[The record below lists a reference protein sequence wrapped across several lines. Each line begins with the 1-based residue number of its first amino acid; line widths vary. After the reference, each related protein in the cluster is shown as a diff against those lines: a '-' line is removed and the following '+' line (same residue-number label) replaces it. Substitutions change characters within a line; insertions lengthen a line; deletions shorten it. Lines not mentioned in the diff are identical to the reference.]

1 MATEPAIP
9 FQRRLEA
16 LIRTSPLAVIEWDSQ
31 HRITNWAGAAQQMFG
46 WQSSEVLGKRA
57 DEWRFVYEDDGD
69 AVGQAMTTMQGG
81 QACVN
86 RNRNYRKDGAV
97 IHCEWY
103 NSVLADPSGAF
114 QSGLSLVLDV
124 TERKNMEAELRDR
137 EEFSHLLLDASAAF
151 IVALG
156 PQGQVLT
163 MNRALLDRLEYTM
176 PEVVGKDYLTTFAP
190 EEDRTRAGKVL
201 QQIID
206 SGQSRT
212 DVNWIVSKSGKR
224 FLVEWHGRPAAGA
237 DDRTDLVVGV
247 GIDITE
253 RTRIEQALRA
263 SEERYRQI
271 VDHAPVGIFR
281 STVEGR
287 FLTINAKGTELF
299 GFASSEEMTASITDI
314 ASAIFARPEQRRT
327 IIDRAIAA
335 RDVVSAEVE
344 YRRTDGTTFLANLYM
359 RAVRD
364 ESDRILCVEGFVE
377 DITERRLA
385 EAALRRSHEELEQRV
400 AQRTAELSAANERLQ
415 ELDRLKSQFLASM
428 SHELRTPMNSI
439 IGFTSLLRQGIT
451 GPVNAEQRHQ
461 LEIVQSSARHL
472 LTLIND
478 LLDVSRI
485 ESGRADIERAP
496 FHFEEVLQEAV
507 HIIQPLADRKGLSIT
522 VDAEPGS
529 IPMIGDRKRNFQ
541 ILLNLVN
548 NAVKFTDK
556 GSVTITP
563 RIVDHSLSVSV
574 RDTGIGIKAEH
585 LGMLF
590 EAFRQ
595 VDGSAKKVY
604 EGTGLGLYLCR
615 KLLGLMGGT
624 IQAQS
629 SYGEGSTFSYSL
641 PLELPAEL
649 VEREGLL

>member
-16 LIRTSPLAVIEWDSQ
+16 LIQTSPLAVIEWDSQ
-31 HRITNWAGAAQQMFG
+31 HRITNWAGTAQEMFG
-46 WQSSEVLGKRA
+46 WPASEVLGKRA
-57 DEWRFVYEDDGD
+57 DEWRFVPEDDWG
-69 AVGQAMTTMQGG
+69 AVRHAETTMKSG

-103 NSVLADPSGAF
+103 NSVLTDPSGAF

-124 TERKNMEAELRDR
+124 TERKKMEAEVRQR
-137 EEFSHLLLDASAAF
+137 EEFAHLLLDTSPAF
-151 IVALG
+151 IVAVG
-156 PQGQVLT
+156 HKGQVLT
-163 MNRALLDRLEYTM
+163 MNRALLDRLEYTLA
-176 PEVVGKDYLTTFAP
+176 EAAGKDYLTTFVA
-190 EEDRTRAGKVL
+190 EEDRAGLAEVF
-201 QQIID
+201 QQIVY
-206 SGQSRT
+206 SRQHRT
-212 DVNWIVSKSGKR
+212 AINWIVSKSGRR
-224 FLVEWHGRPAAGA
+224 FLVEWHGGPAIGAG
-237 DDRTDLVVGV
+237 DKIELFIGV

-253 RTRIEQALRA
+253 RTRIEEALRA
-263 SEERYRQI
+263 SEERYRKI
-271 VDHAPVGIFR
+271 VDHAPIGIFR

-287 FLTINAKGTELF
+287 FLTMNAKGAAMF
-299 GFASSEEMTASITDI
+299 GFASPEEMTSSITDI
-314 ASAIFARPEQRRT
+314 SNTIFARPEQRRA
-327 IIDRAIAA
+327 IVERAIAA
-335 RDVVSAEVE
+335 EDFVSAEVE
-344 YRRTDGTTFLANLYM
+344 YRRADGATFLANLYM

-364 ESDRILCVEGFVE
+364 ESDRLSCVEGFVE
-377 DITERRLA
+377 DVTNRHLA
-385 EAALRRSHEELEQRV
+385 EEALRRSHEELEQRV
-400 AQRTAELSAANERLQ
+400 SQRTAELSAANERLQ

-439 IGFTSLLRQGIT
+439 IGFTSLLRQGLT
-451 GPVNAEQRHQ
+451 GPVNDEQKHQ

-485 ESGRADIERAP
+485 ESGRADIERTP
-496 FHFEEVLQEAV
+496 FRFEEVLQEAV
-507 HIIQPLADRKGLSIT
+507 HTIQPLADRKNLT
-522 VDAEPGS
+522 VAIDQEPAH
-529 IPMIGDRKRNFQ
+529 IPMVGDRKRNFQ

-548 NAVKFTDK
+548 NAVKFTEK
-556 GSVTITP
+556 GSVTI
-563 RIVDHSLSVSV
+563 RARVAGHDLSVSV

-615 KLLGLMGGT
+615 KLLGLMGGS

-629 SYGEGSTFSYSL
+629 SYGSGSTFSYSL
-641 PLELPAEL
+641 PLELPDND
-649 VEREGLL
+649 RSEGLL